1 MLRRSLMVMTRRGGD
16 GGTLPLT
23 FISMFT
29 CDPAPQTNNV
39 KRKYLIKALC
49 TFRMSSFF
57 FFHILELT
65 VNVITHLEI
74 PGHKER

>member
-1 MLRRSLMVMTRRGGD
+1 MVMTRRGGD

-29 CDPAPQTNNV
+29 CGRAKRLKQIMSKEIFNKSSLYVQDV
-39 KRKYLIKALC
+39 K
-49 TFRMSSFF
+49 FF

-74 PGHKER
+74 PGHKE